1 MEIKKDVIESKKSTM
16 TLENRNRL
24 VLSGVVEVV
33 SFDDRTIILDTT
45 LGTLTIKGQD
55 LKMQKLDVQNGEVI
69 IIGFVNSC
77 IYTTTESK
85 KEKDSII
92 ARLFRW
98 LYYDNISS

>member
-1 MEIKKDVIESKKSTM
+1 MELKRDGIENKKSNM
-16 TLENRNRL
+16 TLENRSRL

-33 SFDDRTIILDTT
+33 CFDDKVIILDTT

-55 LKMQKLDVQNGEVI
+55 LKMQKLDVQNGDVI
-69 IIGFVNSC
+69 IIGLINSC

-92 ARLFRW
+92 ARLFR
-98 LYYDNISS
+98 